1 MRSFLKQAAAAALL
15 AASVA
20 LASAATMHVHLT
32 GRSEVPAVKT
42 RAWAS
47 GVIEISPDGHV
58 SGEIHVHHV
67 KPTMAHIHEGA
78 ADANGPPILWLKHLR
93 GGTWVVPK
101 GARLTAEQYKRFL
114 AGDLYVNVHSKA
126 HPAGEIRGQ
135 LKP

>member
-1 MRSFLKQAAAAALL
+1 MRSFLKQSAVGALL

-20 LASAATMHVHLT
+20 LASAATRHVHLT
-32 GRSEVPAVKT
+32 GRSEVPEVRT
-42 RAWAS
+42 HAWAS
-47 GVIEISPDGHV
+47 GVIEISRDGHV
-58 SGEIHVHHV
+58 SGEIHVHNV
-67 KPTMAHIHEGA
+67 KATMAHIHEGA
-78 ADANGPPILWLKHLR
+78 PDANGPPIIVLKHLR

-101 GARLTAEQYKRFL
+101 GAKLTHAEYKRFL